1 MKSNEKKSTDE
12 PDGAEEETLL
22 GKKVESAGEQ
32 EKRREDSV
40 INTHDPDQVRFYDM
54 ILHLRLNQYNVIG
67 EQDVGNAG
75 LCEAS
80 LSCPWTD
87 GGQAV

>member
-1 MKSNEKKSTDE
+1 MEE

-22 GKKVESAGEQ
+22 GKQEEKAGEQ
-32 EKRREDSV
+32 EKHREDSV
-40 INTHDPDQVRFYDM
+40 INTLDPDQVRFYDM